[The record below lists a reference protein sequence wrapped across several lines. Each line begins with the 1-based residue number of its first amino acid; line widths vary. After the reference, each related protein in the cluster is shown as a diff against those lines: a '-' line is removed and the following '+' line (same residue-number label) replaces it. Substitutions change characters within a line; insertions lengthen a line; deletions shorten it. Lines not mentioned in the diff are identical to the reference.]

1 MLWVVLEREP
11 AEAAT
16 AAIEAGAEALVVPEG
31 SADAVRALARVR
43 VVERRGSGEL
53 VEAGKVIGHVM
64 AIASVADVR
73 SATRAIAAGEVV
85 VLVTRDWT
93 VIPLEDLVA
102 ARRGE
107 ALPGRLLAQVADA
120 KEAGVALGALEHGVD
135 GVAVVAPPDGAAVKA
150 LLAEVRGIAASQARL
165 ELTVGKVRRIEPLGL
180 GDRAC
185 VDTCDLLEL
194 GEGLLIGSSSKGMV
208 LVHGETVEN
217 PYAAVRPFRVNAGA
231 VHSYVLVP
239 GGRTRYL
246 SEARAGT
253 LVMVVGRDGAG
264 RASHVG
270 RLKIERRPLVLV
282 EVEADGHVFNAILQ
296 NAETVRLVT
305 PGGHASVREL
315 KAGDEVLVHLP
326 AGPAAGPAAGK
337 GEGAHGRGGRGG
349 KDGKGG
355 GGAKGPVGRH
365 FGRAVPERVVE
376 G

>member
-1 MLWVVLEREP
+1 MLWFVIEREP
-11 AEAAT
+11 AEVAT
-16 AAIEAGAEALVVPEG
+16 AAIEAGVDAIMVPEG
-31 SADAVRALARVR
+31 RADAVRALARVR
-43 VVERRGSGEL
+43 VVERRPGGEL
-53 VEAGKVIGHVM
+53 VEAGRAIGHVM
-64 AIASVADVR
+64 EVGSAADVR
-73 SATRAIAAGEVV
+73 SAVGAIAAGEVV

-107 ALPGRLLAQVADA
+107 SLRGRLLAQVADA

-135 GVAVVAPPDGAAVKA
+135 GIAVVAPADGAAAKA
-150 LLAEVRGIAASQARL
+150 LLAEVRGIAVSGAHL
-165 ELTVGKVRRIEPLGL
+165 ELVAGTVTRVEPLGL

-185 VDTCDLLEL
+185 VDTCDLLEP

-246 SEARAGT
+246 SEATAGT

-282 EVEADGHVFNAILQ
+282 EVKAGGHTFNAILQ

-305 PGGHASVREL
+305 PRGHASVREL

-326 AGPAAGPAAGK
+326 AGPAGGAAGAK
-337 GEGAHGRGGRGG
+337 ARGSTGRRGGRGG
-349 KDGKGG
+349 
-355 GGAKGPVGRH
+355 AVKGPVGRH